1 MNADLDLAT
10 LVDRYYGPL
19 YRFAHSLTGS
29 ESDACDLV
37 QETFYIWV
45 RKGSQLQQHSRVK
58 SWLFT
63 TLHREFLQAHRRRVR
78 FPHVPVEDAE
88 ADLPGIEPDTLA
100 RIDGS
105 RIVELLQQLDETFRG
120 PLSLFYLEDHP
131 YEEIAEILELPL
143 GTVKSR
149 LSRGIGHLRL
159 LLAQD
164 LGAGERNPGE

>member
-1 MNADLDLAT
+1 MNADLDLAK

-19 YRFAHSLTGS
+19 YRFAYSLTGS

-45 RKGSQLQQHSRVK
+45 RKGSQLQQSSRVK

-78 FPHVPVEDAE
+78 FPHVPMEGAE
-88 ADLPGIEPDTLA
+88 AELPNVAPDALA
-100 RIDGS
+100 RVDGG
-105 RIVELLQQLDETFRG
+105 RIVELLQQLDETFRA
-120 PLSLFYLEDHP
+120 PVSLFYLEDHP
-131 YEEIAEILELPL
+131 YEEIAEILEMPL

-149 LSRGIGHLRL
+149 LSRGIAHLRQ

-164 LGAGERNPGE
+164 LAAGERTPHG